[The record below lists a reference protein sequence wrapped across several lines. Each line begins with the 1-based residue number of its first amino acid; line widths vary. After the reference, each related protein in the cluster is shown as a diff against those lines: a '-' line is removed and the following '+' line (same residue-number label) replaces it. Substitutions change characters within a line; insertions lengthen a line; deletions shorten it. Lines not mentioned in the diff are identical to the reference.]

1 MDHSAKIRL
10 SQIMSYVAYL
20 LCSDIYFL
28 GYTMTIRS
36 LFLMLANLPRIF
48 FNPQNLNAYEVYT
61 IHLLR
66 GKYVNK
72 QNQRQNLHKDTRK
85 KRRKIEPAKK
95 AKGEG
100 QGTIKLFVAMVKKIR
115 SQTK

>member
-1 MDHSAKIRL
+1 
-10 SQIMSYVAYL
+10 
-20 LCSDIYFL
+20 
-28 GYTMTIRS
+28 MTIRS

-85 KRRKIEPAKK
+85 KKEEKLNQPKKRKARDKVQLNFASPW
-95 AKGEG
+95 
-100 QGTIKLFVAMVKKIR
+100 
-115 SQTK
+115 